1 MMQRRPVRK
10 RPRLSRNGW
19 LLLLI
24 LALLGTS
31 IWVLTTSGS
40 SALGRDMDH
49 LGLRLGLD
57 LKGGTHLVYRGQFS
71 DNVSDPEKDFKM
83 DGAVQAIETRIN
95 RYGVVE
101 PVIQRQGADRIVI
114 QLPGIT
120 DLDEARSLIEE
131 TAFLE
136 FREVETKSGA
146 AATLENYL
154 SDNRTEF
161 FDADVAGTR
170 IFAFPATT
178 DQSQKPVAVLVKNDD
193 GSLSWVD
200 LNGEPLDP
208 AALDEELK
216 QAFSWMP
223 SVGDADVPLTG
234 AYLTKAVPEYQ
245 QTQTGITEVKVGIEW
260 NSEGSIIFDQI
271 AARLYPRSDPLNA
284 LGIFVD
290 MELVSSPIIRQSKYE
305 GSAVIEGDFT
315 PSEARLLAIRL
326 DSGALPVP
334 LEPLYSGE
342 VSATLGEE
350 FVERAI
356 LGGVIAMGLII
367 LFMMLYYRLPGVVA
381 GLSLLIYLALVL
393 AIYKAIPVTLSL
405 AGLAGFIVSLGMAV
419 DANVLIFERT
429 KEELRSGRT
438 LKAAVEAGF
447 SRAWPAI
454 RDSNITTFIACGILY
469 WFGSS
474 IVASYT
480 VMGFALTLL
489 IGVAVS
495 MFTALVVARTLLIV
509 LAGVRAA
516 RRLNLYGVELRNV

>member
-10 RPRLSRNGW
+10 GPRLSRNGW

-24 LALLGTS
+24 VALLGTS

-71 DNVSDPEKDFKM
+71 DNVSDDEKDFKM
-83 DGAVQAIETRIN
+83 DGAAKSIESRIN

-101 PVIQRQGADRIVI
+101 PVIQRQGVERIVI

-136 FREVETKSGA
+136 FREVEVKTGSTP
-146 AATLENYL
+146 ATLDDYL
-154 SDNRTEF
+154 SDNRSDF
-161 FDADVAGTR
+161 YNGDVAGTR

-178 DQSQKPVAVLVKNDD
+178 DESQMPVVILTKTEGGLQWTDINGDP
-193 GSLSWVD
+193 VD
-200 LNGEPLDP
+200 PT
-208 AALDEELK
+208 ALDDELK
-216 QAFSWMP
+216 QSYSWIP
-223 SVGDADVPLTG
+223 AVGDEDIPLTG
-234 AYLTKAVPEYQ
+234 AYLTKAVPQYD

-260 NSEGSIIFDQI
+260 NGEGAKIFDQI
-271 AARLYPRSDPLNA
+271 AARLYPRSGVLKE

-290 MELVSSPIIRQSKYE
+290 MELISSPTIQQSKYE

-315 PSEARLLAIRL
+315 PKEARLLAIRL

-334 LEPLYSGE
+334 LETLYSKE

-350 FVERAI
+350 FVDRAV
-356 LGGVIAMGLII
+356 LAGVIALGLII
-367 LFMMLYYRLPGVVA
+367 LFMMLYYRLPGLVA
-381 GLSLLIYLALVL
+381 GLALLIYLAMVL
-393 AIYKAIPVTLSL
+393 AIYKAVPVTLSL

-419 DANVLIFERT
+419 DANVLIFERM
-429 KEELRSGRT
+429 KEELRAGRT
-438 LKAAVEAGF
+438 LKAAVDTGF

-474 IVASYT
+474 IVDSST
-480 VMGFALTLL
+480 VMGFALTLFF
-489 IGVAVS
+489 GVAIS
-495 MFTALVVARTLLIV
+495 MFTALVVTRTLLV
-509 LAGVRAA
+509 ALAGVKAA
-516 RRLNLYGVELRNV
+516 RRALLLGAEARSV